1 MDLES
6 FMNVNGSTSRAVDLM
21 QLGPASQMV
30 YARVRNEGRT
40 RTLIAGAFWRAFISS
55 NAYLRALMLLGASS
69 LSYSAAR
76 LLLAPQQHTGRFDL
90 LVLDPGL
97 PPAMPPRALGVDRQ
111 VFPVSD
117 VFRGAKLAEQIGVPA
132 DLLNFSDVVA
142 EAAFQASQFNI
153 VLAPHPPT
161 ESLAVPD
168 PALTV
173 DDLAGSKSTAG
184 VRVRCNRRPGL
195 DGVTA
200 AYHGLAR
207 GTGVVTVDGLTGS
220 VVRTD
225 RLTDSAFVEVPGL
238 GAQVSTPS
246 AGVMKGTLPRG
257 LQRADFIGITSRRL
271 PTTITGFNPEL
282 PNPSPNRQALIYTA
296 RDAQPGDSGAA
307 LVTDDGY
314 LVGFAFE
321 RTLPGAQPEHC
332 SWMWAQSVLDALD
345 VSLI

>member
-1 MDLES
+1 MDR
-6 FMNVNGSTSRAVDLM
+6 NGSTSQPLDLM
-21 QLGPASQMV
+21 QLGPATQMV
-30 YARVRNEGRT
+30 YARVRNEGKT
-40 RTLIAGAFWRAFISS
+40 RTLIAGAFWRAFLAS
-55 NAYLRALMLLGASS
+55 NAYLRSLVTLHASP
-69 LSYSAAR
+69 LAYTAGR
-76 LLLAPQQHTGRFDL
+76 HLIAPQQGNGRFDL

-97 PPAMPPRALGVDRQ
+97 RDTVQPRALTIDQRL
-111 VFPVSD
+111 FPPGD
-117 VFRGAKLAEQIGVPA
+117 VYRGAQVAELAGVPP
-132 DLLNFSDVVA
+132 DLGNFTDVVA
-142 EAAFQASQFNI
+142 EAALLGSPFNI

-161 ESLAVPD
+161 EALSVPQ

-184 VRVRCNRRPGL
+184 ALVRCNKRPGL
-195 DGVTA
+195 TGVTA

-207 GTGVVTVDGLTGS
+207 GTGAVTVDGLTGN
-220 VVRTD
+220 VVRSD
-225 RLTDSAFVEVPGL
+225 RLTDSTFLEVPGL
-238 GAQVSTPS
+238 VPTVKAPAG
-246 AGVMKGTLPRG
+246 GVMKGMLPRG
-257 LQRADFIGITSRRL
+257 LQRAEFRGVTSGHS

-282 PNPSPNRQALIYTA
+282 PNPSANRQALLYTA

-332 SWMWAQSVLDALD
+332 SWVWAQSVLDALD